1 MLPCKK
7 NTMKFFINE
16 TDQIVNEAI
25 EGLLTNPKL
34 AKLDSFPEIRV
45 VIRKDW
51 DKSKVAVISGG
62 GSGHEPAHAGF
73 VGKGMLTA
81 AVCGDIFASP
91 TVDAVLSAILAATGP
106 KGCLLIIK
114 NYTGD
119 RLNFGLAAEQARA
132 LGLEVKTVTVNDD
145 IALGNDVQKRGLAGT
160 LFVHKIAGQLAEE
173 GKSLDEIAVVAQKV
187 IDQTSSI
194 GLSLTEC
201 QHLGQETTSRLTDDQ
216 VELGLGIH
224 GEPGI
229 EVIPYDKADK
239 LMSLAIDKLVANLP
253 DGNERYA
260 MIFNNMGSVSPIEM
274 SLLVNSFRQTKLSDK
289 IDYMIGPAALMSSI
303 NMSGFSVSVLLLTE
317 EIEDALLA
325 PAEPT
330 AWQLQPFKKP
340 ASVSSPKLPETI
352 PYEASANVEVQQL
365 IEEVGALLVAIEK
378 EINGLDAKVG
388 DGDAGSTFALAGKRL
403 LSVVDKLPL
412 NDTGKLLLT
421 IGRILAREAGGSSGV
436 LLSIL
441 FTAAGNA
448 YTKDGDLSKAL
459 VEGLNKVKDYGGAQ
473 KGDRTMIDA
482 LEPAFVALDNKQSL
496 EAAAKDARKGADGT
510 KNIINTKFG
519 RSSYLSEAVLR
530 DVPDPGAEVIARVF
544 EKIAAIK

>member
-1 MLPCKK
+1 
-7 NTMKFFINE
+7 MKFFINE

-34 AKLDSFPEIRV
+34 ARLDSFPEVRV

-81 AVCGDIFASP
+81 AICGDIFASP

-132 LGLEVKTVTVNDD
+132 LGLDVKTVTVDDD
-145 IALGNDVQKRGLAGT
+145 IALGKDVKKRGLAGT

-173 GKSLDEIAVVAQKV
+173 GKSLDEIAVTAQKV
-187 IDQTSSI
+187 IDNTASI
-194 GLSLTEC
+194 GLSLTEVY
-201 QHLGQETTSRLTDDQ
+201 HLGQETTPRLTDEQ

-229 EVIPYDKADK
+229 EVIPYQKADQ
-239 LMSLAIDKLVANLP
+239 LMSLAIDKLEANLP
-253 DGNERYA
+253 DANGRYA

-274 SLLVNSFRQTKLSDK
+274 SLLVNSFSKTKLAGQ
-289 IDYMIGPAALMSSI
+289 IDYMIGPGTLMSSI
-303 NMSGFSVSVLLLTE
+303 NMSGFSVSILLLNE
-317 EIEDALLA
+317 ELEKALLA
-325 PAEPT
+325 PAEPS

-340 ASVSSPKLPETI
+340 SSVSSPKLPETI
-352 PYEASANVEVQQL
+352 PYEASANGKVQKL
-365 IEEVGALLVAIEK
+365 IEDIGRLLVSIEK

-403 LSVVDKLPL
+403 LLVVEKLPL

-441 FTAAGNA
+441 FTAAGNT
-448 YTKDGDLSKAL
+448 YSKDPDLGKAL
-459 VEGLNKVKDYGGAQ
+459 AEGLQKVKDYGGAEQ
-473 KGDRTMIDA
+473 GDRTMIDA
-482 LEPAFVALDNKQSL
+482 LQPAFDALANHESL
-496 EAAAKDARKGADGT
+496 ATAAQKAREGADNT

-544 EKIAAIK
+544 GEIASKNFN

>member
-1 MLPCKK
+1 
-7 NTMKFFINE
+7 MKFFINE

-34 AKLDSFPEIRV
+34 ARLDSFPEVRV

-51 DKSKVAVISGG
+51 DKSKVAIISGG

-132 LGLEVKTVTVNDD
+132 LGYEVKTVTVDDD
-145 IALGNDVQKRGLAGT
+145 IALGKEVKKRGLAGT

-173 GKSLDEIAVVAQKV
+173 GKSLEEIAAIAQQV
-187 IDQTSSI
+187 IDQTASI

-201 QHLGQETTSRLTDDQ
+201 QHLGQETTSRLNDEQ

-229 EVIPYDKADK
+229 EVIPYAKADQ
-239 LMSLAIDKLVANLP
+239 LMALAIEKLEANLS
-253 DGNERYA
+253 NENGRYA

-274 SLLVNSFRQTKLSDK
+274 SLLVNSFRKTKLAAK

-303 NMSGFSVSVLLLTE
+303 NMSGFSVSVLLLSP
-317 EIEDALLA
+317 EIEKALLA
-325 PAEPT
+325 EAEPI
-330 AWQLQPFKKP
+330 AWQVQAFKKP
-340 ASVSSPKLPETI
+340 AEIISPKLPETI
-352 PYEASANVEVQQL
+352 PYEASSNDQVYQL
-365 IEEVGALLVAIEK
+365 INDVAQLLVSIEK

-388 DGDAGSTFALAGKRL
+388 DGDAGSTFALTGRRL
-403 LSVVDKLPL
+403 LTVIDRLPL
-412 NDTGKLLLT
+412 KDTGKLLLS

-441 FTAAGNA
+441 FTAAGTA
-448 YTKDGDLSKAL
+448 YTKSPELGKSLL
-459 VEGLNKVKDYGGAQ
+459 EGLQKVKDYGGAQ
-473 KGDRTMIDA
+473 TGDRTMIDA
-482 LEPAFVALDNKQSL
+482 LQPAFESLANGETINLVAQH
-496 EAAAKDARKGADGT
+496 ARKGAEHT

-519 RSSYLSEAVLR
+519 RSSYLSEEVLR
-530 DVPDPGAEVIARVF
+530 NVPDPGAEVIARIF
-544 EKIAAIK
+544 EKMASGK

>member
-1 MLPCKK
+1 
-7 NTMKFFINE
+7 MKFFINE

-34 AKLDSFPEIRV
+34 ARLDAFPEVRV

-51 DKSKVAVISGG
+51 DKSKVAIISGG

-106 KGCLLIIK
+106 KGCLLVIK

-132 LGLEVKTVTVNDD
+132 LGYEVRTVTVDDD
-145 IALGNDVQKRGLAGT
+145 IALGKEVKRRGLAGT

-173 GKSLDEIAVVAQKV
+173 GKSLEEIAAIAQQV
-187 IDQTSSI
+187 INRTASI

-201 QHLGQETTSRLTDDQ
+201 QHLGQETSSRLNDEQ

-229 EVIPYDKADK
+229 EVIPYAKADH
-239 LMSLAIDKLVANLP
+239 LMALAIEKLEANLS
-253 DGNERYA
+253 DENGRYA

-274 SLLVNSFRQTKLSDK
+274 SLLVNSFRKTKLASK
-289 IDYMIGPAALMSSI
+289 IAYMVGPAALMSSI

-317 EIEDALLA
+317 EIEKALLA
-325 PAEPT
+325 EAEPI
-330 AWQLQPFKKP
+330 AWQLQLFEKP
-340 ASVSSPKLPETI
+340 AEIISPKLPETI
-352 PYEASANVEVQQL
+352 PYEASANDKVYQL
-365 IEEVGALLVAIEK
+365 INQVAQLLVSIEK
-378 EINGLDAKVG
+378 EINVLDAKVG
-388 DGDAGSTFALAGKRL
+388 DGDAGSTFALTGKRL
-403 LSVVDKLPL
+403 LTVIDRLPL
-412 NDTGKLLLT
+412 NDTGKLLLS

-441 FTAAGNA
+441 FTAAGTA
-448 YTKDGDLSKAL
+448 YTKSPELGKSLL
-459 VEGLNKVKDYGGAQ
+459 EGLQRVKDYGGAQ
-473 KGDRTMIDA
+473 TGDRTMIDA
-482 LEPAFVALDNKQSL
+482 LQPAFESLANGETTALVAQH
-496 EAAAKDARKGADGT
+496 ARKGAEHT
-510 KNIINTKFG
+510 KTIINTKFG
-519 RSSYLSEAVLR
+519 RSSYLSEEVLR
-530 DVPDPGAEVIARVF
+530 NVPDPGAEVIARVF
-544 EKIAAIK
+544 EKIALLN

>member
-1 MLPCKK
+1 
-7 NTMKFFINE
+7 MKFFINE

-34 AKLDSFPEIRV
+34 ARLDSFPEVRV

-51 DKSKVAVISGG
+51 DKSKVAIISGG

-132 LGLEVKTVTVNDD
+132 LGYEVKTVTVDDD
-145 IALGNDVQKRGLAGT
+145 IALGKEVKKRGLAGT

-173 GKSLDEIAVVAQKV
+173 GKSLEEIAAIAQQV
-187 IDQTSSI
+187 IDQTASI

-201 QHLGQETTSRLTDDQ
+201 QHLGQETTSRLNDEQ

-229 EVIPYDKADK
+229 EVIPYAKADQ
-239 LMSLAIDKLVANLP
+239 LMALAIEKLEANLS
-253 DGNERYA
+253 NENGRYA

-274 SLLVNSFRQTKLSDK
+274 SLLVNSFRKTKLAAK

-303 NMSGFSVSVLLLTE
+303 NMSGFSVSVLLLSP
-317 EIEDALLA
+317 EIEKALLA
-325 PAEPT
+325 EAEPT
-330 AWQLQPFKKP
+330 AWQVQAFKKP
-340 ASVSSPKLPETI
+340 AEISSPKLPETI
-352 PYEASANVEVQQL
+352 PYEASSNDQVYQL
-365 IEEVGALLVAIEK
+365 INDVAQLLVSIEK

-388 DGDAGSTFALAGKRL
+388 DGDAGSTFALTGRRL
-403 LSVVDKLPL
+403 LTVIDRLPL
-412 NDTGKLLLT
+412 KDTGKLLLS

-441 FTAAGNA
+441 FTAAGTA
-448 YTKDGDLSKAL
+448 YTKSPELGKSLL
-459 VEGLNKVKDYGGAQ
+459 EGLQKVKDYGGAQ
-473 KGDRTMIDA
+473 TGDRTMIDA
-482 LEPAFVALDNKQSL
+482 LQPAFESLANGETINLVAQH
-496 EAAAKDARKGADGT
+496 ARKGAEHT

-519 RSSYLSEAVLR
+519 RSSYLSEEVLR
-530 DVPDPGAEVIARVF
+530 NVPDPGAEVIARIF
-544 EKIAAIK
+544 EKMASGK

>member
-1 MLPCKK
+1 
-7 NTMKFFINE
+7 MKFFINE

-34 AKLDSFPEIRV
+34 ARLDAFPEVRV

-51 DKSKVAVISGG
+51 DKSKVAIISGG

-106 KGCLLIIK
+106 KGCLLVIK

-132 LGLEVKTVTVNDD
+132 LGYEVRTVTVDDD
-145 IALGNDVQKRGLAGT
+145 IALGKEVKRRGLAGT

-173 GKSLDEIAVVAQKV
+173 GKSLEEIAAIAQQV
-187 IDQTSSI
+187 IDRTASI

-201 QHLGQETTSRLTDDQ
+201 QHLGQETSSRLNDEQ

-229 EVIPYDKADK
+229 EVIPYAKADH
-239 LMSLAIDKLVANLP
+239 LMALAIEKLEANLSDE
-253 DGNERYA
+253 DGRYA

-274 SLLVNSFRQTKLSDK
+274 SLLVNSFRKTKLASK
-289 IDYMIGPAALMSSI
+289 IAYMVGPAALMSSI

-317 EIEDALLA
+317 EIEKALLA
-325 PAEPT
+325 EAEPI
-330 AWQLQPFKKP
+330 AWQLQPFEKP
-340 ASVSSPKLPETI
+340 AEIISPKLPETI
-352 PYEASANVEVQQL
+352 PYEASANDKVYQL
-365 IEEVGALLVAIEK
+365 INQVAQLLVSIEK
-378 EINGLDAKVG
+378 EINVLDAKVG
-388 DGDAGSTFALAGKRL
+388 DGDAGSTFALTGKRL
-403 LSVVDKLPL
+403 LTVIDRLPL
-412 NDTGKLLLT
+412 NDTGKLLLS

-441 FTAAGNA
+441 FTAAGTA
-448 YTKDGDLSKAL
+448 YTKSPELGKSLL
-459 VEGLNKVKDYGGAQ
+459 EGLQRVKDYGGAQ
-473 KGDRTMIDA
+473 TGDRTMIDA
-482 LEPAFVALDNKQSL
+482 LQPAFESLANGETTALVAQH
-496 EAAAKDARKGADGT
+496 ARKGAEHT
-510 KNIINTKFG
+510 KTIINTKFG
-519 RSSYLSEAVLR
+519 RSSYLSEEVLR
-530 DVPDPGAEVIARVF
+530 NVPDPGAEVIARVF
-544 EKIAAIK
+544 EKIALLN

>member
-1 MLPCKK
+1 
-7 NTMKFFINE
+7 MKFFINE

-34 AKLDSFPEIRV
+34 ARLDSFPEVRV

-51 DKSKVAVISGG
+51 DKSKVAIISGG

-132 LGLEVKTVTVNDD
+132 LGYEVRTVTVDDD
-145 IALGNDVQKRGLAGT
+145 IALGKEVKKRGLAGT

-173 GKSLDEIAVVAQKV
+173 GKSLEEIAAIAQQV
-187 IDQTSSI
+187 IDRTASI

-201 QHLGQETTSRLTDDQ
+201 QHLGQETISRLNGNQ

-229 EVIPYDKADK
+229 EVIPYAKADQ
-239 LMSLAIDKLVANLP
+239 LMALAIEKLEANLP
-253 DGNERYA
+253 DTNGRYA

-274 SLLVNSFRQTKLSDK
+274 SLLVNAFRKTKLAAK

-303 NMSGFSVSVLLLTE
+303 NMSGFSVSVLLLNP
-317 EIEDALLA
+317 EIEKALLA
-325 PAEPT
+325 ETEPN
-330 AWQLQPFKKP
+330 AWQVQAFKKP
-340 ASVSSPKLPETI
+340 AEVSSPKLPETI
-352 PYEASANVEVQQL
+352 PYEASANDQVYQL
-365 IEEVGALLVAIEK
+365 INEVAQLLVSVEK

-388 DGDAGSTFALAGKRL
+388 DGDAGSTFALTGRRL
-403 LSVVDKLPL
+403 LSVIDRLPL
-412 NDTGKLLLT
+412 NDTGKLLLS

-441 FTAAGNA
+441 FTAAGTA
-448 YTKDGDLSKAL
+448 YAKSPDLGKSL
-459 VEGLNKVKDYGGAQ
+459 LEGLQKVKDYGGAQ
-473 KGDRTMIDA
+473 TGDRTMIDA
-482 LEPAFVALDNKQSL
+482 LQPAFESL
-496 EAAAKDARKGADGT
+496 ANGETARLIAQHARKGAEHT
-510 KNIINTKFG
+510 KTIINTKFG
-519 RSSYLSEAVLR
+519 RSSYLSEEVLR
-530 DVPDPGAEVIARVF
+530 NVPDPGAEVIARVF
-544 EKIAAIK
+544 EKIALLA

>member
-201 QHLGQETTSRLTDDQ
+201 QHLGQETTPRLTDDQ

-365 IEEVGALLVAIEK
+365 IKEVGALLVAIEK

-448 YTKDGDLSKAL
+448 YTKDGDLGKAL

>member
-1 MLPCKK
+1 
-7 NTMKFFINE
+7 MKFFINE

-34 AKLDSFPEIRV
+34 ARLDSFPEVRV

-51 DKSKVAVISGG
+51 DKSKVAIISGG

-106 KGCLLIIK
+106 MGCLLIIK

-132 LGLEVKTVTVNDD
+132 LGYEVKTVTVDDD
-145 IALGNDVQKRGLAGT
+145 IALGKEVKKRGLAGT

-173 GKSLDEIAVVAQKV
+173 GKSLEEIAAIAQQV
-187 IDQTSSI
+187 IDHTASI

-201 QHLGQETTSRLTDDQ
+201 QHLGQEMTSRLNDDQ

-229 EVIPYDKADK
+229 EVISYAKADQ
-239 LMSLAIDKLVANLP
+239 LMALAIEKLEADLSHEN
-253 DGNERYA
+253 GRYA

-274 SLLVNSFRQTKLSDK
+274 SLLVNSFRKTKLAAK

-303 NMSGFSVSVLLLTE
+303 NMSGFSVSVLLLSP
-317 EIEDALLA
+317 EIEKALLA
-325 PAEPT
+325 EAEPI
-330 AWQLQPFKKP
+330 AWQVQAFKKP
-340 ASVSSPKLPETI
+340 AEISSPKLPETI
-352 PYEASANVEVQQL
+352 PYEASSNDQVYQL
-365 IEEVGALLVAIEK
+365 INDVAQLLVSIEK

-388 DGDAGSTFALAGKRL
+388 DGDAGSTFALTGRRL
-403 LSVVDKLPL
+403 LTVIDRLPL
-412 NDTGKLLLT
+412 NDTGKLLLS

-441 FTAAGNA
+441 FTAAGTA
-448 YTKDGDLSKAL
+448 YTKSPELGKSLL
-459 VEGLNKVKDYGGAQ
+459 EGLQKVKDYGGAQ
-473 KGDRTMIDA
+473 TGDRTMIDA
-482 LEPAFVALDNKQSL
+482 LQPAFESLAHGETISLVAQH
-496 EAAAKDARKGADGT
+496 ARKGAEYT
-510 KNIINTKFG
+510 KTIINTKFG
-519 RSSYLSEAVLR
+519 RSSYLSEEVLR
-530 DVPDPGAEVIARVF
+530 NVPDPGAEVIARVF
-544 EKIAAIK
+544 EKIASEN

>member
-1 MLPCKK
+1 
-7 NTMKFFINE
+7 MKFFINE

-25 EGLLTNPKL
+25 DGLLTDPRL
-34 AKLDSFPEIRV
+34 VKLDSFPEVRV

-73 VGKGMLTA
+73 VGRGMLTA

-132 LGLEVKTVTVNDD
+132 LGYDVKTVTVDDD
-145 IALGNDVQKRGLAGT
+145 IALGQDVKKRGLAGT

-173 GKSLDEIAVVAQKV
+173 GYSLDEIAAVAQQV
-187 IDQTSSI
+187 IDRTSSI

-201 QHLGQETTSRLTDDQ
+201 QHLGQETTSRLTDEQ
-216 VELGLGIH
+216 AELGLGIH

-229 EVIPYDKADK
+229 DVIAYDKADQ
-239 LMSLAIDKLVANLP
+239 LMALAIDKLEGTLSP
-253 DGNERYA
+253 GHGRYA

-274 SLLVNSFRQTKLSDK
+274 SLLVNAFSKTRLAAQ

-303 NMSGFSVSVLLLTE
+303 NMSGFSVSVLLLDE
-317 EIEDALLA
+317 KIEKALLA
-325 PAEPT
+325 DAEPR
-330 AWQLQPFKKP
+330 AWQLQSFKKP
-340 ASVSSPKLPETI
+340 ETI
-352 PYEASANVEVQQL
+352 ASPELPGTMPYEASANSLVKQL
-365 IEEVGALLVAIEK
+365 IRETGTLLVDIEK

-403 LSVVDKLPL
+403 SGVVDQLPL
-412 NDTGKLLLT
+412 NDTAKLLLT
-421 IGRILAREAGGSSGV
+421 IGRVLAREAGGSSGV

-448 YTKDGDLSKAL
+448 YSKDPDLGKAL
-459 VEGLNKVKDYGGAQ
+459 LAGLQKVKDYGGA
-473 KGDRTMIDA
+473 KAGDRTMIDA
-482 LEPAFVALDNKQSL
+482 LEPGFEALAKKEPLTAVAQ
-496 EAAAKDARKGADGT
+496 RVRQGAEYT
-510 KNIINTKFG
+510 KTITNTKFG
-519 RSSYLSEAVLR
+519 RSSYLSEAVLK
-530 DVPDPGAEVIARVF
+530 DIPDPGAEVIARVF
-544 EKIAAIK
+544 EKIASLIP

>member
-1 MLPCKK
+1 
-7 NTMKFFINE
+7 MKFFINE

-34 AKLDSFPEIRV
+34 ARLDSFPEVRV

-132 LGLEVKTVTVNDD
+132 LGYEVRTVTVDDD
-145 IALGNDVQKRGLAGT
+145 IALGKDVKKRGLAGT

-173 GKSLDEIAVVAQKV
+173 GKSLEEIAAIAQQV
-187 IDQTSSI
+187 IDQTASI

-201 QHLGQETTSRLTDDQ
+201 QHLGQETTFRLNDDQ

-229 EVIPYDKADK
+229 EVIPYAKADH
-239 LMSLAIDKLVANLP
+239 LMALAIEKLEANLSNKN
-253 DGNERYA
+253 GRYA

-274 SLLVNSFRQTKLSDK
+274 SLLVNSFRKTKLAEK
-289 IDYMIGPAALMSSI
+289 IDYMVGPAALMSSI
-303 NMSGFSVSVLLLTE
+303 NMSGFSVSVLLLSP
-317 EIEDALLA
+317 EIEKALLA
-325 PAEPT
+325 EAEPI
-330 AWQLQPFKKP
+330 AWQVQAFKKP
-340 ASVSSPKLPETI
+340 AEISSPKLPETI
-352 PYEASANVEVQQL
+352 PYEASSNDQVYKL
-365 IEEVGALLVAIEK
+365 INKVAQLLVSIEK

-388 DGDAGSTFALAGKRL
+388 DGDAGSTFALTGRRL
-403 LSVVDKLPL
+403 LTVIDRLPL
-412 NDTGKLLLT
+412 DDTGKLLLS

-441 FTAAGNA
+441 FTAAGTA
-448 YTKDGDLSKAL
+448 YTKSPELGKSLL
-459 VEGLNKVKDYGGAQ
+459 EGLQKVKNYGGAQ
-473 KGDRTMIDA
+473 TGDRTMIDA
-482 LEPAFVALDNKQSL
+482 LQPAFESLANGETISLVAQH
-496 EAAAKDARKGADGT
+496 ARKGAEHT
-510 KNIINTKFG
+510 KTIINTKFG
-519 RSSYLSEAVLR
+519 RSSYLSEEVLR
-530 DVPDPGAEVIARVF
+530 NVPDPGAEVIARVF
-544 EKIAAIK
+544 EKIASGN